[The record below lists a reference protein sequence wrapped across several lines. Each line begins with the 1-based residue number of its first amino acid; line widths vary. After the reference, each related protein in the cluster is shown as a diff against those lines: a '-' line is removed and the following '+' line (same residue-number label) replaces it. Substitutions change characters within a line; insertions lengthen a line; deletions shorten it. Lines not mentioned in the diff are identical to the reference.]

1 MVIAAFEQ
9 IMKYIGS
16 HDGVWL
22 APHCELGR
30 WALDNSVYESTYSR
44 RLLPQ
49 RSANSDT
56 P

>member
-9 IMKYIGS
+9 IMKYISG

-22 APHCELGR
+22 APHCALGR
-30 WALDNSVYESTYSR
+30 WALDNSVHESTYRR
-44 RLLPQ
+44 RLLPE
-49 RSANSDT
+49 RSGNSDT